1 MYYNKYM
8 KKFIVILSCLLFMF
22 SCVSGGVLL
31 TQSLPY
37 SISEE
42 SENFY
47 EEDGKVSSQA
57 SGYWSSYRSTFAG
70 GTGTSSN
77 PYKIATAQQLAQLAY
92 YSNSSSYYSTYNTKH
107 YELVNN
113 IDLSEHYWVPI
124 GKSYLF
130 RGHFEGNF
138 HVIKGLT
145 CYIDS
150 STSSYYS
157 LTADGSNVIG
167 AGLFGAIKGNGSN
180 VVIQNFALVDVDIST
195 ASTSI
200 SGKQLKMGSVVSFV
214 EGSTSSDDTAI
225 RNINVFGNLRSY
237 FTNPGTSSRIGGIA
251 GHIQYTTISMCESY
265 VTIMT
270 SSNQSSSST
279 SNLSYCVGGIAGYCD
294 SEGDVRW
301 CAMLGYIDS
310 YLVAGG
316 GIAGAV
322 YYATIEGC
330 YVVRGAESTSSS
342 INKYY
347 FGTRDCGGLV
357 GTLQGNGIIRSCWA
371 SVGVSSNSGGS
382 PIEGGI
388 AGTVVSGRI
397 YCCVWNT
404 GLTYSPSVQWTAQG
418 SCTYN
423 NIVTVSSS
431 NSSWFRR
438 SSNFVSYMNKTNG
451 VAWTSSYWTI
461 NDSSSGHLNYGF
473 PYITN
478 LKVNV
483 NSAGKNS
490 TSISYT
496 YSGAKTSDCAF
507 DTAVSSAS
515 STTSIYALLGCTID
529 MQINAAGYVY
539 GVYDILHNQIYNG
552 EDINAQSCTIEA
564 VVSSVYNAYNPGSRM
579 ATTFYIVEKPLEIG
593 YWDSSFNYASS
604 FAGGSGLASDPW
616 QINTAAQ
623 LARLAYLSN
632 SSSYSTYND
641 DYYILTNNI
650 NLSGRI
656 WIPIGLKYAFSGDFN
671 GDGYVINGLTC
682 TMYSSTDSEYN
693 FTATS
698 SNSYAMGFFG
708 YINDGAQ
715 MHDFVLTGVD
725 FGAAYSSLFLS
736 PSSSMYI
743 GGIACRAGGSS
754 TNTVEIYD
762 VGVWGGISDDMIGIK
777 SSRYIGG
784 LVGYVNNYT
793 NISESFNYAN
803 IYCGKTAGHPN
814 FDIDYDFGP
823 YTSAY
828 GYAGGLVGYFCA
840 SADVSS
846 VQDCYNAGDIVNIGR
861 TTGGLIGYLYLGTNI
876 LRCYNAGE
884 VRGYYYRGGLVG
896 YSYSSSAHPVEINN
910 SFNEGDVS
918 SQSTTYSY
926 EGAFTGYNGGSYTT
940 INYCTYN
947 SEKTTDSYGSG
958 TAPTFVGLYTYDSTS
973 ETSPT
978 TTRKDNVFTTGE
990 KWNITYVG
998 LTISSTVTWTHPA
1011 RAIRK
1016 LIIPTSSENETT
1028 GYANIG
1034 EIVSPG
1040 IGGSGPS
1047 VGVIDPDI
1055 GIVGPGVTIDPDLGT
1070 IEGPT
1075 YLNNSLPVLSWSLRS
1090 ISTSSNIS
1098 NLGTTQVNLKAGNGT
1113 TQGGIEQASS
1123 RYAILGQD
1131 IVITASDPQNSY
1143 GKFTGICEG
1152 YLSENFV
1159 STLQSYTTYVKNGIT
1174 LYIGV
1179 YSSTTTVRVYQR
1191 VAVYSSY
1198 DGALNYP
1205 TSAQQVGVIKSSRY
1219 STGDPWDTTQSTAST
1234 YYTSIL
1240 SYMYRSV
1247 TFSYVLNN
1255 SAYKF
1260 KGWYR
1265 TTSIALSVST
1275 VTGTPTSTAASISYT
1290 PTTTT
1295 TYYYFAVFVPNEATT
1310 YFDGTWVSYDDG
1322 TSYTEENYSVSIGYV
1337 EPIFSNISNLTP
1349 SIIEYNDQ
1357 TLPIQIKYANNTRF
1371 MMTYNTASN
1380 NFSFDGWY
1388 YSSSPITSSNI
1399 ANATFLSS
1407 SRIYSNSDIPPLN
1420 GKYFFAKFT
1429 RKISSITFRIKTSE
1443 NGSSFTETN
1452 PSNAVSPTI
1461 KYYNEDNVLV
1471 SHTMTDTVSTV
1482 LNVQAGTTINISDP
1496 DGIYNI
1502 VSISTSSNNPT
1513 NTTAPSMTASCPTTA
1528 TTYYIF
1534 YRKNSENMLKYDN
1547 ERRYWYFEDGEYP
1560 QSYAELEWDM
1570 VYENSNYYGAKIYY
1584 DSFSKTL
1591 TLDGT
1596 LSASPSST
1604 GANTI
1609 FRVGGLTFT
1618 EGQVYTVNYE
1628 YISGE
1633 VVTTG
1638 SNALVVDV
1646 STSSWANPSTRNN
1659 LDRSLSMSSVSGNI
1673 TINSASASSGTGFRF
1688 WIWRGSGSTISF
1700 NNYKIRVSICYDKLL
1715 DSASKTTLDQLDNP
1729 LSSSNKITIY
1739 NVNTAIAD
1747 MPANSRFANV
1757 NGRWFKV
1764 EPVRWRVSDYGVSST
1779 NYPYRWNLYKAYN
1792 EDFTVVSDQVLMIGA
1807 VASGGWGENWAFTDG
1822 ELYANMTDI
1831 SDSIDASYFTIL
1843 TNKYYV
1849 YNVTNRQDKVSS
1861 VTNESDN
1868 AIRVA
1873 SVDEISECVGNLSS
1887 TASDLVCFLL
1897 GYNSG
1902 EYTKYWTRNL
1912 GSMGNGIVI
1921 NAGGEVNNALLSN
1934 IFGVRFA
1941 MTMSE
1946 GMRE

>member
-1 MYYNKYM
+1 M
-8 KKFIVILSCLLFMF
+8 KKFIIILSCLLFMF
-22 SCVSGGVLL
+22 SCVGGGVLL
-31 TQSLPY
+31 TQNLP
-37 SISEE
+37 SFVGEE
-42 SENFY
+42 SEKFY
-47 EEDGKVSSQA
+47 DEDDKISSQA
-57 SGYWSSYRSTFAG
+57 SGYWSSYTDSFEG
-70 GTGTSSN
+70 GSGTSTD
-77 PYKIATAQQLAQLAY
+77 PYQIATAEQLAKLAY
-92 YSNSSSYYSTYNTKH
+92 YSNSSSYYSTYNSKC

-113 IDLSEHYWVPI
+113 IDLSAHYWVPI
-124 GKSYLF
+124 GRAYSFKGKF
-130 RGHFEGNF
+130 DGNY
-138 HVIKGLT
+138 HVIKGLN

-150 STSSYYS
+150 ATSSNY
-157 LTADGSNVIG
+157 LMTADTTNVLG
-167 AGLFGAIKGNGSN
+167 AGLFGAILGSGTS
-180 VVIQNFALVDVDIST
+180 VVIENFALVDVSITT
-195 ASTSI
+195 AAVSI
-200 SGKQLKMGSVVSFV
+200 TGKQLKIGSVAAFV
-214 EGSTSSDDTAI
+214 EGSVSSDDTKI
-225 RNINVFGNLRSY
+225 REINVFGEITSS
-237 FTNPGTSSRIGGIA
+237 FTNSGSSSRIGGIV
-251 GHIQYTTISMCESY
+251 GHITYTTVSSCQSY
-265 VTIMT
+265 ITLTT
-270 SSNQSSSST
+270 SSRQKSSST
-279 SNLSYCVGGIAGYCD
+279 SSLSYCVGGIAGYCD

-301 CAMLGYIDS
+301 CGMLGYIDS

-322 YYATIEGC
+322 DYATVEGC
-330 YVVRGAESTSSS
+330 YAIRGDTSTSSS
-342 INKYY
+342 GNRYY
-347 FGTRDCGGLV
+347 LGTRDCGGLV
-357 GTLQGNGIIRSCWA
+357 GTLQGNGIIRSCWV
-371 SVGVSSNSGGS
+371 SVGVLSNSGGS
-382 PIEGGI
+382 PIKGGI
-388 AGTVVSGRI
+388 AGTVPNGRI

-404 GLTYSPSVQWTAQG
+404 GLTYSPSVEWTAQG

-423 NIVTVSSS
+423 NIVPVSSS

-451 VAWTSSYWTI
+451 VAWTSSHWTI
-461 NDSSSGHLNYGF
+461 GDSYTGHLNYGF
-473 PYITN
+473 PFVSS
-478 LKVNV
+478 LKVQV
-483 NSAGKNS
+483 SSAVKNS
-490 TSISYT
+490 STISYT
-496 YSGAKTSDCAF
+496 YSGKSTIDGAF
-507 DTAVSSAS
+507 DTSVSSSS
-515 STTSIYALLGCTID
+515 STNSFYANLGSSIK
-529 MQINAAGYVY
+529 INITTAGYLY
-539 GVYDILHNQIYNG
+539 GVYDFFRNLVYDG
-552 EDINAQSCTIEA
+552 EGSTLQSKTVEA
-564 VVSSVYNAYNPGSRM
+564 YVSAYYNAYNPGNNM
-579 ATTFYIVEKPLEIG
+579 MTTFYIVEKPLEIG

-623 LARLAYLSN
+623 LARLSYLSN

-641 DYYILTNNI
+641 DYYILTNDI
-650 NLSGRI
+650 DLSGKI
-656 WIPIGLKYAFSGDFN
+656 WIPIGLKYQFLGDFDGN
-671 GDGYVINGLTC
+671 GYVISGMTC
-682 TMYSSTDSEYN
+682 TMFSATDSEYN
-693 FTATS
+693 FSAYSTS
-698 SNSYAMGFFG
+698 SYAMGLFG
-708 YINDGAQ
+708 YLRTGANI
-715 MHDFVLTGVD
+715 HEFVLTNVNL
-725 FGAAYSSLFLS
+725 GATISSLFIS
-736 PSSSMYI
+736 PSKTLCI
-743 GGIACRAGGSS
+743 GGVAARTYGSS
-754 TNTVEIYD
+754 DEFVEINR
-762 VGVWGGISDDMIGIK
+762 VGVWGSISDDMIGIK
-777 SSRYIGG
+777 SSKYVGG
-784 LVGYVNNYT
+784 FVGYAYYYT
-793 NISESFNYAN
+793 NMSESFNYADV
-803 IYCGKTAGHPN
+803 YCGMTFNHPN
-814 FDIDYDFGP
+814 TDVDYQFGE
-823 YTSAY
+823 YTSSY
-828 GYAGGLVGYFCA
+828 GYAGGLAGYYHGT
-840 SADVSS
+840 S
-846 VQDCYNAGDIVNIGR
+846 VNNTIQDCYNAGDITNIGR
-861 TTGGLIGYLYLGTNI
+861 ATGGLVGYLSRANVS
-876 LRCYNAGE
+876 RSYNAGGIK
-884 VRGYYYRGGLVG
+884 GYFYRGGLIG
-896 YSYSSSAHPVEINN
+896 YSYSSSTYPINISN
-910 SFNEGDVS
+910 CFNEGRIS

-926 EGAFTGYNGGSYTT
+926 EGAFVGYNSGSYTN
-940 INYCTYN
+940 INYCAYNIEKETTRCGGGTSPTVGAYFTY
-947 SEKTTDSYGSG
+947 
-958 TAPTFVGLYTYDSTS
+958 TS
-973 ETSPT
+973 ETETSPI
-978 TTRKDNVFTTGE
+978 TTRTHSVFTTGE
-990 KWNITYVG
+990 EWSIAYGGYFLVMT
-998 LTISSTVTWTHPA
+998 TWIHPA
-1011 RAIRK
+1011 RETSRF
-1016 LIIPTSSENETT
+1016 IIKPTNADGNIS
-1028 GYANIG
+1028 GYIADDGI
-1034 EIVSPG
+1034 ISPG
-1040 IGGSGPS
+1040 IDI
-1047 VGVIDPDI
+1047 IDPDI
-1055 GIVGPGVTIDPDLGT
+1055 GVIDPIEPVEPIDPDLGT
-1070 IEGPT
+1070 IVGPT
-1075 YLNNSLPVLSWSLRS
+1075 YLNNSLPVLTWAYKTVN
-1090 ISTSSNIS
+1090 TSSNIS
-1098 NLGTTQVNLKAGNGT
+1098 NLGTTQVGLRAGNGT
-1113 TQGGIEQASS
+1113 SSGGTELSSS
-1123 RYAILGQD
+1123 RRVILGQN
-1131 IVITASDPQNSY
+1131 IRISASAANTNGQF
-1143 GKFTGICEG
+1143 KGICEQT
-1152 YLSENFV
+1152 LSGNFATT
-1159 STLQSYTTYVKNGIT
+1159 SQNYNTYVKKGVSK
-1174 LYIGV
+1174 YIGV
-1179 YSSTTTVRVYQR
+1179 YSSTTTARIYQR
-1191 VAVYSSY
+1191 VAVYTSY
-1198 DGALNYP
+1198 DGVVSYP
-1205 TSAQQVGVIKSSRY
+1205 TSSTQAARINGVRY
-1219 STGDPWDTTQSTAST
+1219 SNGNPWDSSQTTASSCYT
-1234 YYTSIL
+1234 YFSAYL
-1240 SYMYRSV
+1240 YRSI
-1247 TFSYVLNN
+1247 TFSYTITNN
-1255 SAYKF
+1255 AFTF

-1265 TTSIALSVST
+1265 TTSSTISVETIS
-1275 VTGTPTSTAASISYT
+1275 GTPTSTNASITYT

-1295 TYYYFAVFVPNEATT
+1295 TYYYFAVFVPNEDTA
-1310 YFDGTWVSYDDG
+1310 YFNGSWVSLNNG
-1322 TSYTEENYSVSIGYV
+1322 TSYSTNNSPSVDVEYV
-1337 EPIFSNISNLTP
+1337 EPVFRGIDEGRTT
-1349 SIIEYNDQ
+1349 
-1357 TLPIQIKYANNTRF
+1357 TLNSLNTTVPTQITYTNNTVFRLS
-1371 MMTYNTASN
+1371 MST
-1380 NFSFDGWY
+1380 FSSVYKFDGWY
-1388 YSSSPITSSNI
+1388 YSSTQITSSNI
-1399 ANATFLSS
+1399 SSATLLTTNQTYETSGV
-1407 SRIYSNSDIPPLN
+1407 PPLA

-1452 PSNAVSPTI
+1452 PTNAVSPTI
-1461 KYYNEDNVLV
+1461 QYYNANNVLT
-1471 SHTMTDTVSTV
+1471 SHTMGDTVSVTIQI
-1482 LNVQAGTTINISDP
+1482 QAGTTINISDP

-1513 NTTAPSMTASCPTTA
+1513 NTTAPSMMASCPTTA

-1570 VYENSNYYGAKIYY
+1570 FYENSNYYGAKIYY

-1628 YISGE
+1628 YIGGE

-1831 SDSIDASYFTIL
+1831 SDAIDASYFTIL